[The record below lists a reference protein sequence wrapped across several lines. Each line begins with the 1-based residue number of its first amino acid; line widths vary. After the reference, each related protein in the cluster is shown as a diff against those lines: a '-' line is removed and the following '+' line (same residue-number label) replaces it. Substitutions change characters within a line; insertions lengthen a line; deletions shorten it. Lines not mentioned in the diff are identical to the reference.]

1 MTLEEI
7 ENIFGT
13 IEIGKIQ
20 SLVYFESNHLLFM
33 KKYGILIE
41 GI

>member
-1 MTLEEI
+1 MTIEEI
-7 ENIFGT
+7 GYIYGSIQ
-13 IEIGKIQ
+13 IEKIQ
-20 SLVYFESNHLLFM
+20 SLVYFQSDHDLFM